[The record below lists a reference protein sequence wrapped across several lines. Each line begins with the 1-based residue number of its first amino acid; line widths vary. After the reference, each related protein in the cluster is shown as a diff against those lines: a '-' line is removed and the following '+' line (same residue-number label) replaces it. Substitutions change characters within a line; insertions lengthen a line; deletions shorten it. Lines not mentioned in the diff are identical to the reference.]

1 VALPVPEGGAGAIG
15 EVGGGTGELGGGGE
29 YVGEVLCEFVTDKV
43 GVSNCERP
51 GICTIRRCRPR
62 PPVGLVPGEMAAPI
76 PAPARALAVAGLAV
90 ESVAL
95 ASGTKGVVRVL
106 GIGAVV
112 VRGGDICGVIAVP
125 TIDRRFG
132 TVAGAE
138 RGPVLSLEPADGAV
152 TIACPGR
159 LVNFRWSER
168 AVDADGAGAVGVT
181 VLGSTGPLSDSWR

>member
-1 VALPVPEGGAGAIG
+1 VALPVLEEGAGAGAIG
-15 EVGGGTGELGGGGE
+15 EVGGGTGELGGGRE
-29 YVGEVLCEFVTDKV
+29 YVGEVLCEFVTDKF

-76 PAPARALAVAGLAV
+76 PAPAKALAVAGLAV
-90 ESVAL
+90 ESAAL
-95 ASGTKGVVRVL
+95 ASGTEGVVRVL

-112 VRGGDICGVIAVP
+112 VRVGDIWGAIAVP
-125 TIDRRFG
+125 AIDRRFG
-132 TVAGAE
+132 TVAGAGE
-138 RGPVLSLEPADGAV
+138 RGLVLEPADGAV

-168 AVDADGAGAVGVT
+168 AVDADGVGVAGVT
-181 VLGSTGPLSDSWR
+181 VLGSRGLLSDS